1 MTGFLA
7 EVGGKL
13 ADRWVAL
20 LALPGLL
27 YLAVAT
33 IAGTLGQAHALDYTV
48 LGDQI
53 TRWAQSP
60 TLRSTGGAVIIVVA
74 ILAGSCMAG
83 FAAVALGEFT
93 EILWTARGRHLPAR
107 WLSASRQKRSANAK
121 RIADDPTATPEQVAR
136 AIAEADRICLVA
148 ASRPTW
154 IGDRLRACSV
164 RAQAA
169 YGIDLAA
176 AWPRYR
182 NLDRTLAGVAAG
194 AATSRR
200 CGRGWEATRS
210 PARMPRGC
218 SAKRTSRRC
227 RHVSSTLP
235 MRSTACS
242 ARCRS
247 GRGCHPDSA
256 TLWSPTTTPSTNGLA
271 GRSARAPSRAWSPH
285 GGRLVRAQGVRAS
298 GLTGCRCR
306 FGREDGGS

>member
-176 AWPRYR
+176 AWPRLWLLFPPAAR
-182 NLDRTLAGVAAG
+182 EEIGAAHDSFSAAARLAGWAAMYLVLAIWWWPALVISLVIG
-194 AATSRR
+194 ATARTKGRRATSNLADLI
-200 CGRGWEATRS
+200 EATVDLYIRQLIDQI
-210 PARMPRGC
+210 GD
-218 SAKRTSRRC
+218 AKSSRVAGRQL
-227 RHVSSTLP
+227 TTI
-235 MRSTACS
+235 MRKS
-242 ARCRS
+242 RWD
-247 GRGCHPDSA
+247 PDS
-256 TLWSPTTTPSTNGLA
+256 PLA
-271 GRSARAPSRAWSPH
+271 
-285 GGRLVRAQGVRAS
+285 
-298 GLTGCRCR
+298 
-306 FGREDGGS
+306 E